1 MKIEELKV
9 TIINEFI
16 EHIILLF
23 KNKTEYSGMY
33 QVGSSI
39 STPHKSNDLDI
50 LIIGS
55 QDQKNKFNFKIDFL
69 RKKIF
74 ENKALSGSFDATN
87 KNIKIMINS
96 ITTMLSKKYGLKI
109 LPKYAIGPT
118 KIKIN
123 CFCIHIC
130 GPMPLCDYQHLFE
143 MLPFHA
149 LAFFVQNKPLFGPQ
163 LTEILTSPAPS
174 LQEYKEWQYV
184 NFERLKIGTSD
195 PEKIKFVKKILLTK
209 YLFYGVLQPYE
220 EVEKKI
226 TELHNKIRNM
236 GNDQIFNHI
245 LNFTMNR

>member
-9 TIINEFI
+9 TIINEFL
-16 EHIILLF
+16 EHIVLLF
-23 KNKTEYSGMY
+23 KNKTGYSGIY

-55 QDQKNKFNFKIDFL
+55 QDQKNKFNSEIDFL

-87 KNIKIMINS
+87 ENIKIMINS

-109 LPKYAIGPT
+109 LPEYVIGPT
-118 KIKIN
+118 KIKLN
-123 CFCIHIC
+123 CFCIQIC

-149 LAFFVQNKPLFGPQ
+149 LAFFAQNKSLLGHQ
-163 LTEILTSPAPS
+163 LNEILTSPSPS
-174 LQEYKEWQYV
+174 LQEYKEWQCV
-184 NFERLKIGTSD
+184 NFERLKIGTSGS
-195 PEKIKFVKKILLTK
+195 EKIKFTKKILLTK
-209 YLFYGVLQPYE
+209 YLFDGALQPYK

-226 TELHNKIRNM
+226 TELNNKIRNM
-236 GNDQIFNHI
+236 SNDQICNHI
-245 LNFTMNR
+245 FNFTMNK